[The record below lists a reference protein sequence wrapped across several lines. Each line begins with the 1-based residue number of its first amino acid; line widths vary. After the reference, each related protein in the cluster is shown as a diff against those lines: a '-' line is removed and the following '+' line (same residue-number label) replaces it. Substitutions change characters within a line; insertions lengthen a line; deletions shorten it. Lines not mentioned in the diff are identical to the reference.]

1 MGRVATWCY
10 RPAAPAPFAAPI
22 RGFSARSWTSGRGP
36 RPRRAHGAP
45 GGGPGPPRRTAHIA
59 GSARSSLRGRAG
71 ARVRHPPVER
81 RLPTSSTRSQSH
93 TCGTPGDGP
102 DGTRQRDP
110 TWARGGPNW
119 RPGSE
124 NTTGPLNRARP
135 TLLIAYGAGDAGREA
150 ASAKARRSPVLSG
163 RRSRPGADQLGPTPP
178 DSRASPSTNSAVSAG
193 SRRARIE
200 SEQRSEH
207 CAIGNRMGM
216 RIRPRR

>member
-81 RLPTSSTRSQSH
+81 RLPTSSTRSH
-93 TCGTPGDGP
+93 TCGTPGEAPTGL
-102 DGTRQRDP
+102 QRDP
-110 TWARGGPNW
+110 TWARGGPAAVND
-119 RPGSE
+119 
-124 NTTGPLNRARP
+124 NA
-135 TLLIAYGAGDAGREA
+135 LLMCLSAGDAPR
-150 ASAKARRSPVLSG
+150 SAKARRSPVLSG
-163 RRSRPGADQLGPTPP
+163 RRSRPGADQPGPTPP
-178 DSRASPSTNSAVSAG
+178 DSRASPSTNRGIGGLASRGTYRAVSTKTA
-193 SRRARIE
+193 
-200 SEQRSEH
+200 
-207 CAIGNRMGM
+207 
-216 RIRPRR
+216 PRLL